1 MRPGFALVA
10 GQNLTS
16 SKPKFWYVTGAAPKL
31 RKANRSAAALV
42 PAANAEKAHP
52 SPD

>member
-31 RKANRSAAALV
+31 RKANRSAAA
-42 PAANAEKAHP
+42 ANAEKAHP

>member
-16 SKPKFWYVTGAAPKL
+16 SQPKFWYVTGPAPRL
-31 RKANRSAAALV
+31 RKANRSAAALA

-52 SPD
+52 NQD